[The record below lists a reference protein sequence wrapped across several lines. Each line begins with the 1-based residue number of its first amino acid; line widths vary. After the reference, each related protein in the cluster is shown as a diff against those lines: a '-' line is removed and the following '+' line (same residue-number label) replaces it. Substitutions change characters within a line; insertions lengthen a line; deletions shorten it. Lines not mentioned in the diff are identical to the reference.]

1 MRLMNKDGERFKMV
15 RISWLVY
22 EEIARRGVF
31 GETVDMVLR
40 RVFELPLDDFR
51 VKHDRRKKRQHDG
64 GTVNAGAAADGRD
77 QHP

>member
-1 MRLMNKDGERFKMV
+1 MMNKSGERFKMI

-31 GETVDMVLR
+31 GETTDMVLR

-51 VKHDRRKKRQHDG
+51 KKHDKRVKKLES
-64 GTVNAGAAADGRD
+64 VE
-77 QHP
+77 